1 MASPLRRR
9 GGTTLRGRGAESATL
24 DRLLD
29 AARAGRSAALVVRGE
44 PGVGKTELLEQA
56 ADRAAGFRVA
66 RAVGV
71 ESEMELPFAGLHQL
85 CGPMLERMD
94 RLAAPQREALA
105 TAFGLSIGGLPDR
118 FVIGLAVLSL
128 LSEVSREQPYLCI
141 VDDADWLDRASIQT
155 LGFVARRL
163 STESVA
169 LIFGLRD
176 TSPELA
182 GLPELVVDGLPDDA
196 SRALLESATPGA
208 LDEAVRDRLLAEARG
223 NPLALLELPQ
233 SLTPAEL
240 AGGFGLPAAL
250 PPEHGLEDSFRR
262 RLDRLPPQ
270 TRLLLLVA
278 AAEPVG
284 DPALLRRAAGR
295 LGLTVE
301 AALPAEAEGL
311 LRLRARVA
319 FRHPLVRSVVY
330 HAAPLED
337 RLAVHRALAD
347 ETDPDADPDR
357 RAWHRA
363 QGALGPDEAIAEEL
377 ERSAARADSR
387 GGPAAAAALR
397 VRPPLASPDPAR
409 RAARALAAA
418 REMHEAGESGRALEL
433 LSLAHAGP
441 LDELQRALLEL
452 LRAQIALVLRPRG
465 EAAPLLLRAA
475 GRLEALDVRLA
486 RETYLEAI
494 YATAFAGPL
503 EGGPTVAEVA
513 TAARNAAAPPEPR
526 PVDLLLDGVAA
537 QLTEGYAAAAPTL
550 RQALSGFR
558 AEDIRWHLLAFS
570 MADDLWEDEIAHELA
585 VQMVGLA
592 RRRGALT
599 WLPQTVDCLAY
610 RSLYEGELAV
620 AAELLEEARSV
631 AAATGSR
638 RAASVA
644 LLLSAWR
651 GRQDEVAALTDE
663 LQRDASIRGER
674 THVTRAEYASA
685 VLNNGLGRYGAALA
699 AARRALRHDELFSP
713 WILSELVEAAARSGE
728 PELAAAAV
736 EELRQRTRASGTTLA
751 LGMECGARALVSD
764 GEVADTFY
772 RQAIDLLH
780 RTRIATYTAR
790 AHLLYGEWLRREGR
804 RLEAREQLRTANEL
818 LAAMGADAFAERAAR
833 ELLATGER
841 ARKRGVETRGHLTPQ
856 ETQIA
861 QLARD
866 GHTNHEI
873 GSRLF
878 ISPRTV
884 EYHLHKVFTKLEI
897 GSRTEL
903 HRVLERAAARRTRP
917 GQDMSINGAGVD
929 TSGGDLGTQPVGP
942 GQAPRGPLDAN

>member
-1 MASPLRRR
+1 MATPLRRR

-24 DRLLD
+24 DRLVD

-44 PGVGKTELLEQA
+44 PGAGKTELLEEA
-56 ADRAAGFRVA
+56 ASRAAGFRVV

-94 RLAAPQREALA
+94 RLAAPQRQALA
-105 TAFGLSIGGLPDR
+105 TAFGLSTGGLPDR
-118 FVIGLAVLSL
+118 FVVGLAVLGL
-128 LSEVSREQPYLCI
+128 LSEVAGEQPHLCI
-141 VDDADWLDRASIQT
+141 VDDVDWLDRASVQT

-163 STESVA
+163 SAESVA
-169 LIFGLRD
+169 LVFGLREP
-176 TSPELA
+176 SPELA
-182 GLPELVVDGLPDDA
+182 GLPELVLDGLPDA
-196 SRALLESATPGA
+196 AARALLESATAGP
-208 LDEAVRDRLLAEARG
+208 LDERVRDRLLAEARG

-233 SLTPAEL
+233 TLTPAEL
-240 AGGFGLPAAL
+240 AGGFGLPEAL
-250 PPEHGLEDSFRR
+250 PPERGLEESFRR

-270 TRLLLLVA
+270 TRLLLLLA

-295 LGLTVE
+295 LALSVD
-301 AALPAEAEGL
+301 AAAPAEADGL
-311 LRLRARVA
+311 LRLGARVA

-337 RLAVHRALAD
+337 RLAVHRALA
-347 ETDPDADPDR
+347 EATDPEADPDR

-377 ERSAARADSR
+377 ERSAARAEAR
-387 GGPAAAAALR
+387 GGLAAAAAFLER
-397 VRPPLASPDPAR
+397 AAVLSPDPAR

-418 REMHEAGESGRALEL
+418 REMQEAGSPDKALEL
-433 LSLAHAGP
+433 LSLAQAGP
-441 LDELQRALLEL
+441 LDELQHALLEL
-452 LRAQIALVLRPRG
+452 LRAQIALALRPRG

-513 TAARNAAAPPEPR
+513 EASRNAPAPPEPR
-526 PVDLLLDGVAA
+526 PVDLLLDGVAV
-537 QLTEGYAAAAPTL
+537 QLTEGYAAGAPML
-550 RQALSGFR
+550 RRALAEFR
-558 AEDIRWHLLAFS
+558 ADDIRWHLLAFS
-570 MADDLWEDEIAHELA
+570 MADDLWDDEIAHALA
-585 VQMVGLA
+585 VRMVRLA

-610 RSLYEGELAV
+610 RSLYEGDLAV
-620 AAELLEEARSV
+620 AAELLEEARSI

-638 RAASVA
+638 RAASMP
-644 LLLSAWR
+644 LLLAAWR
-651 GRQDEVAALTDE
+651 GRQDEVAALTE
-663 LQRDASIRGER
+663 EARRDASIRGER
-674 THVTRAEYASA
+674 MHVTRAEYASA

-699 AARRALRHDELFSP
+699 AARQAARHDELFSP
-713 WILSELVEAAARSGE
+713 WILSELIEAAARSGE
-728 PELAAAAV
+728 PELALAAM
-736 EELRQRTRASGTTLA
+736 EQLRQRTRASGTTLA
-751 LGMECGARALVSD
+751 LGIECGARALVSS
-764 GEVADTFY
+764 GEVADTFH
-772 RQAIDLLH
+772 RQAIDLLG
-780 RTRIATYTAR
+780 RTRIATYTGR

-804 RLEAREQLRTANEL
+804 RVEARGQLRTANEL

-841 ARKRGVETRGHLTPQ
+841 ARKRGAETRGQLTPQ

-873 GSRLF
+873 GSQLF

-884 EYHLHKVFTKLEI
+884 EYHLHKVFTKLGI

-903 HRVLERAAARRTRP
+903 HRVLERAGARRARP
-917 GQDMSINGAGVD
+917 RTELRIAGAAAE
-929 TSGGDLGTQPVGP
+929 TAGGDLGAQPVGP